1 MLDDL
6 MDALLKIMTKTLK
19 NFSSHLFEIDQ
30 NFGLEPEKLT
40 NKLYDLIEELMLYPT
55 VFK

>member
-1 MLDDL
+1 
-6 MDALLKIMTKTLK
+6 MTTTLK

-30 NFGLEPEKLT
+30 NFRLEPEKLT

-55 VFK
+55 VPK